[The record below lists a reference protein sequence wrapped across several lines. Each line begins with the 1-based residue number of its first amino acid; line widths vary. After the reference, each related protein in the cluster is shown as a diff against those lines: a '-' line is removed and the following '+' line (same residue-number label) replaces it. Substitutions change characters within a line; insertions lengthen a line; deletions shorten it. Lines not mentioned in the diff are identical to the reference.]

1 MGGGE
6 RRDVDRRRVAAWRYR
21 VAQDEWNVESDGM
34 HDYTRLQA
42 LEDRGQ
48 RWAIAADVGFGL
60 AAATAVTAVILFATG
75 ESSERAVSRS
85 PVRAPRSSRGSDH
98 QATWIAAAAAFAGTV
113 TS

>member
-1 MGGGE
+1 LIAGG
-6 RRDVDRRRVAAWRYR
+6 VAAWRYR

-34 HDYTRLQA
+34 HDYTRLHA

-75 ESSERAVSRS
+75 ESSERAGV
-85 PVRAPRSSRGSDH
+85 AFTG
-98 QATWIAAAAAFAGTV
+98 TGAAFIARF
-113 TS
+113 